1 MWELGPLKQM
11 TPLDAEP
18 HQNLFEIRNIK
29 ELNMLLDP
37 QHKLN
42 PLSSLIIGQGELKME
57 NLNFFQI

>member
-1 MWELGPLKQM
+1 M